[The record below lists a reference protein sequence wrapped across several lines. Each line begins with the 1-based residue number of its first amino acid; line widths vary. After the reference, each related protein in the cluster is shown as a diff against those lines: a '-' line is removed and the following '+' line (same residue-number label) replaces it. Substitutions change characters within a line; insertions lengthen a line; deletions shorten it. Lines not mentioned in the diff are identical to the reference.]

1 MLLALAAAAVHGL
14 AAWGDAGA
22 TWTALGVA
30 GLLGLVALAVA
41 SRGGRAATRTVEW
54 LTYAT
59 WAAVVLHAAGPGSE
73 LDGRWGLAVV
83 AGGIG
88 LLAAAAAYRAAGR
101 AVPVARGAP
110 PSRRRRPR
118 RPPRA
123 DPRTRCRRRSGAAPN
138 RTSWPSRL

>member
-1 MLLALAAAAVHGL
+1 MTRAPRGPRSASPGCS
-14 AAWGDAGA
+14 
-22 TWTALGVA
+22 
-30 GLLGLVALAVA
+30 GLVALAVA

-101 AVPVARGAP
+101 AVPVPEERPEPAP
-110 PSRRRRPR
+110 PAPP
-118 RPPRA
+118 PPRA
-123 DPRTRCRRRSGAAPN
+123 TPHQVPSPLWSRTEPH
-138 RTSWPSRL
+138 

>member
-41 SRGGRAATRTVEW
+41 SRGGRTATRTVEW

-59 WAAVVLHAAGPGSE
+59 WGAVVLHAAGPGSE

-88 LLAAAAAYRAAGR
+88 LLAAAAAYRAAG
-101 AVPVARGAP
+101 ARCPCPRSA

-118 RPPRA
+118 RRRGR
-123 DPRTRCRRRSGAAPN
+123 PRTRCRRRSGAAPN

>member
-101 AVPVARGAP
+101 AVPVP
-110 PSRRRRPR
+110 EERRR
-118 RPPRA
+118 A
-123 DPRTRCRRRSGAAPN
+123 GAAGSAAAAATPHQVPSPLWS
-138 RTSWPSRL
+138 RTEPH

>member
-88 LLAAAAAYRAAGR
+88 LLAAAAAYRAARPPGAR
-101 AVPVARGAP
+101 PRGARRAGAAAP
-110 PSRRRRPR
+110 RRRRGR
-118 RPPRA
+118 
-123 DPRTRCRRRSGAAPN
+123 PRTRCRRRSGAAPN